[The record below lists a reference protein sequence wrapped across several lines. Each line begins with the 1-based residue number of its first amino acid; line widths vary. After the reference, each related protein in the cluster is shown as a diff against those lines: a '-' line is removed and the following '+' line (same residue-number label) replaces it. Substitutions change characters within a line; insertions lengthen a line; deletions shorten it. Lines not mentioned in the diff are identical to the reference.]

1 MRFAHFDHTATG
13 PTRVLGWYDTVTFE
27 YPSMPPNVD
36 LLPMTDQ
43 QWAARMDQPWAVGG
57 GMLVPWTP
65 PQVIL
70 PPPVFMLPKLLVVE
84 RIAAAGKLR
93 DARAALRLGVAD
105 SALTDAELVL
115 RERWQAAQDVASD
128 DADMRHMLTVLG
140 LDPSVILAAP

>member
-1 MRFAHFDHTATG
+1 MMFAHFDHNATG
-13 PTRVLGWYDTVTFE
+13 PTRVEGWYDTTAFE
-27 YPSMPPNVD
+27 YPNMPANAD
-36 LLPMTDQ
+36 LLPLTDA
-43 QWAARMDQPWAVGG
+43 QWAVRLNGQWAVDGG
-57 GMLVPWTP
+57 ALVGWVAPSVP
-65 PQVIL
+65 AL
-70 PPPVFMLPKLLVVE
+70 PVLLPKLLVVE
-84 RIAAAGKLR
+84 RISAAGKLR